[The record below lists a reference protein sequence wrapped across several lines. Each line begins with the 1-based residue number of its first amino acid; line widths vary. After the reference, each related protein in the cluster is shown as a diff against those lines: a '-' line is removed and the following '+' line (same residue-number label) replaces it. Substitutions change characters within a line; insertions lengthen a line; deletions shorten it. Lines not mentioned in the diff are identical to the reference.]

1 MSFRDPIANEII
13 IQDRQ
18 GRRWLRFGEA
28 VEIITATSIDQVWPN
43 LRRIDKAVNDRGL
56 YGVGYISYE
65 AAPAFDDVLRVR
77 TGDSGPLMWF
87 GLYQQPEEISV
98 PDAGPAYE
106 LGEWRPS
113 INREEYQQSIER
125 IKELIALGCTYQV
138 NYTYRLASRFKGE
151 PWGMF
156 LDLIRAQ
163 EGNYAAYMDTGD
175 RIICSTSPE
184 LFFELNG
191 DELLSRPMK
200 GTARRAPTYSE
211 DLEQSKWLY
220 RSEKNRTENVMIVD
234 MIRSD
239 MGRVSRI
246 GSVHAP
252 HLFDVERYPTI
263 WQMTSTVRSRTDASI
278 PEILSS
284 LFPCASITGAPKVST
299 MGIIAELE
307 TTPRGVYTG
316 CIGYLAP
323 DRRAQFNVAIRTVVV
338 DKVTKLAEYG
348 VGGGIVWDSRKDDE
362 YEECQTKARVLSDRR
377 PDFKLLESILWTPDI
392 GYYLLDEHLQRLDES
407 GKYFG
412 FTVDLDAIRIE
423 LEFSTGSFLP
433 CPLKVRVQVSK
444 PGEIEINSIPVES
457 QETVSLALA
466 GEPINSGEIFLYHK
480 TTHRQVYERAFIG
493 LPDCEDVLLWNERG
507 EITETTTANIV
518 VEIEGKLL
526 TPPVESGL
534 LAGTYRNTLLNNGKL
549 TEQILTLDDLSRR
562 SSLFAINSVRRW
574 RKAELIREPSLQ
586 RLSPP

>member
-1 MSFRDPIANEII
+1 
-13 IQDRQ
+13 
-18 GRRWLRFGEA
+18 
-28 VEIITATSIDQVWPN
+28 
-43 LRRIDKAVNDRGL
+43 
-56 YGVGYISYE
+56 
-65 AAPAFDDVLRVR
+65 
-77 TGDSGPLMWF
+77 
-87 GLYQQPEEISV
+87 
-98 PDAGPAYE
+98 
-106 LGEWRPS
+106 
-113 INREEYQQSIER
+113 
-125 IKELIALGCTYQV
+125 
-138 NYTYRLASRFKGE
+138 
-151 PWGMF
+151 
-156 LDLIRAQ
+156 
-163 EGNYAAYMDTGD
+163 
-175 RIICSTSPE
+175 
-184 LFFELNG
+184 
-191 DELLSRPMK
+191 
-200 GTARRAPTYSE
+200 
-211 DLEQSKWLY
+211 
-220 RSEKNRTENVMIVD
+220 
-234 MIRSD
+234 
-239 MGRVSRI
+239 
-246 GSVHAP
+246 
-252 HLFDVERYPTI
+252 
-263 WQMTSTVRSRTDASI
+263 
-278 PEILSS
+278 
-284 LFPCASITGAPKVST
+284 
-299 MGIIAELE
+299 
-307 TTPRGVYTG
+307 
-316 CIGYLAP
+316 LAP

-338 DKVTKLAEYG
+338 DKVTKLAEFG

-362 YEECQTKARVLSDRR
+362 YEECQTKARVLTDRR

-412 FTVDLDAIRIE
+412 FTVDLDSLRIE

-433 CPLKVRVQVSK
+433 RPLKVRVQVSK

-466 GEPINSGEIFLYHK
+466 GEPINSGEVFLYHK